1 MTEWWA
7 LFYGLVQGITEFLPI
22 SSSGH
27 LALIPFF
34 FELKD
39 PGVVFDLMMHL
50 GTALAI
56 LVYFKRDVSRLF
68 KGVSDFIT
76 RKNQHSVERLFAIN
90 FSIATIA
97 SVFLILVIKD
107 FALDYGRNSTF
118 IAFNLM
124 FFGILMYIADRK
136 IPQGLSMET
145 SSQSKISLLV
155 GASQAL
161 AIFPGVSRSG
171 VTITAGRISGLS
183 RLEASR
189 FSFLLSLP
197 IIFAS
202 VLYKSKEIIQSNE
215 LATTAV
221 NVGHIAIGVTVSFI
235 VGILTIHYFLKFLA
249 KVGLGIY
256 TIYRVILGVIILSI
270 ANF

>member
-39 PGVVFDLMMHL
+39 PGEFFDLMMHL

-56 LVYFKRDVSRLF
+56 LVYFKRDVIRLF
-68 KGVSDFIT
+68 KGLGDFI
-76 RKNQHSVERLFAIN
+76 RKDPYSVDKLFAVN
-90 FSIATIA
+90 FTIATIT
-97 SVFLILVIKD
+97 SVVLILAIKD
-107 FALDYGRNSTF
+107 FALDYGRNSLF
-118 IAFNLM
+118 IAFNLI
-124 FFGILMYIADRK
+124 FFGILMYLADRK
-136 IPQGLSMET
+136 IPKGLSMET

-155 GASQAL
+155 GASQSL

-171 VTITAGRISGLS
+171 ITITAGRVAGLS

-202 VLYKSKEIIQSNE
+202 ILYKGKDILTSEQS
-215 LATTAV
+215 AMAMV
-221 NVGHIAIGVTVSFI
+221 NVWHIAIGVTVSFI
-235 VGILTIHYFLKFLA
+235 IGILTIHYFLKFLA

-256 TIYRVILGVIILSI
+256 TIYRIILGVIILSLGNI
-270 ANF
+270 